1 MKQRVRRQ
9 LLSLA
14 SGEFVAVC
22 VFAFLLWRVRDSY
35 GPTAI
40 GPLALLGFGTLAII
54 LIEGTGYWLA
64 TLRRIGRPGREAQPR
79 ERRGRRAAV
88 VRALYA
94 ANGILLLIF
103 PLVYLV
109 RAIGGEIG
117 WQTGDPWFGLGL
129 YLFAV
134 GEFIH
139 YFVVKIVRSDRD
151 RAARST
157 RQPSRFRREL
167 AP

>member
-1 MKQRVRRQ
+1 MKQHVRRQ

-22 VFAFLLWRVRDSY
+22 VFAFVLWRLRAQHGS
-35 GPTAI
+35 TTI

-54 LIEGTGYWLA
+54 LLEGTGYWLA
-64 TLRRIGRPGREAQPR
+64 ALIRINRPGDTAQPR
-79 ERRGRRAAV
+79 KKAGQRAAT

-103 PLVYLV
+103 PLIYMV
-109 RAIGGEIG
+109 RALSGEID
-117 WQTGDPWFGLGL
+117 WQTGDPWFGLGI

-139 YFVVKIVRSDRD
+139 YFIVKIVRSDRD
-151 RAARST
+151 RAARRP

-167 AP
+167 AR